1 METIKD
7 FFTLEVIYLIANY
20 GVIPFWLMLV
30 FIPSGKFTGAIINTI
45 FLPTVLAATYG
56 YLVYIEFYAGGIL
69 PGSVTDK
76 ALANFQLYVGLDSLA
91 SLFGNKIFLLTFWIH
106 FLTLSLF
113 VGTWIAKDALRQG
126 IHKYVV
132 MFPLI
137 LTYFTG
143 PLGLF
148 LYLFLRM
155 IIVQKITLH
164 D

>member
-30 FIPSGKFTGAIINTI
+30 FIPSGKFTSAIINTI

-56 YLVYIEFYAGGIL
+56 YLIYIEFYAGGIL

-91 SLFGNKIFLLTFWIH
+91 SLFGNKTFLLTFWIH

-113 VGTWIAKDALRQG
+113 VGTWITKDALRQG

-132 MFPLI
+132 LFPLV

>member
-30 FIPSGKFTGAIINTI
+30 FIPSGKFTSAIINTI

-56 YLVYIEFYAGGIL
+56 YLIYIEFYVGGIL

-91 SLFGNKIFLLTFWIH
+91 SLFGNKTFLLTFWIH

-132 MFPLI
+132 MFPLV

>member
-56 YLVYIEFYAGGIL
+56 YLIYIEFYSGGIL

-91 SLFGNKIFLLTFWIH
+91 SLFGNKTFLLTFWIH

-132 MFPLI
+132 LFPLV

>member
-56 YLVYIEFYAGGIL
+56 YLIYIEFYAGGIL

-76 ALANFQLYVGLDSLA
+76 ALANLQLYVGLDSLA
-91 SLFGNKIFLLTFWIH
+91 SLFGNKTFLLTFWIH

-132 MFPLI
+132 IFPLI

-155 IIVQKITLH
+155 MIVQKITLH

>member
-56 YLVYIEFYAGGIL
+56 YLIYIEFYAGGIL

-76 ALANFQLYVGLDSLA
+76 ALANLQLYVGLDSLA
-91 SLFGNKIFLLTFWIH
+91 SLFGNKTFLLTFWIH

-132 MFPLI
+132 IFPLV

>member
-56 YLVYIEFYAGGIL
+56 YLIYIEFY
-69 PGSVTDK
+69 
-76 ALANFQLYVGLDSLA
+76 ANFQLYVGLDSLA
-91 SLFGNKIFLLTFWIH
+91 SLFGNKTFLLTFWIH

-132 MFPLI
+132 IFPLI

>member
-30 FIPSGKFTGAIINTI
+30 FIPSGKFTSAIINTI

-56 YLVYIEFYAGGIL
+56 YLIYIEFYAGGIL

>member
-30 FIPSGKFTGAIINTI
+30 FIPSGKFTSAIINTI

-56 YLVYIEFYAGGIL
+56 YLIYIEFYAGGIL

-91 SLFGNKIFLLTFWIH
+91 SLFGNKTFLLTFWIH

-132 MFPLI
+132 LFPLV

-155 IIVQKITLH
+155 IIVQKIILH

>member
-30 FIPSGKFTGAIINTI
+30 FMPSGKFTSAIINTI

-56 YLVYIEFYAGGIL
+56 YLIYVEFYVGGIL

-91 SLFGNKIFLLTFWIH
+91 SLFGNKTFLLTFWIH

>member
-30 FIPSGKFTGAIINTI
+30 FIPSGKFTSAIINTI

-56 YLVYIEFYAGGIL
+56 YLIYVEFYVGGIL

-91 SLFGNKIFLLTFWIH
+91 SLFGNKTFLLTFWIH

>member
-56 YLVYIEFYAGGIL
+56 YLIYIEFYAGGIL

-76 ALANFQLYVGLDSLA
+76 ALANLQLYVGLDSLA
-91 SLFGNKIFLLTFWIH
+91 SLFGNKTFLLTFWIH

-132 MFPLI
+132 LFPLI

>member
-56 YLVYIEFYAGGIL
+56 YLIYIEFYAGGIL

-76 ALANFQLYVGLDSLA
+76 ALANLQLYVGLDSLA
-91 SLFGNKIFLLTFWIH
+91 SLFGNKTFLLTFWIH

-132 MFPLI
+132 LFPLV

>member
-7 FFTLEVIYLIANY
+7 FFTLEVIYLIVNY

-56 YLVYIEFYAGGIL
+56 YLIYIEFYAGGIL

-76 ALANFQLYVGLDSLA
+76 ALANLQLYVGLDSLA
-91 SLFGNKIFLLTFWIH
+91 SLFGNKTFLLTFWIH

-132 MFPLI
+132 IFPLI

>member
-30 FIPSGKFTGAIINTI
+30 FMPSGKFTSAIINTI

-56 YLVYIEFYAGGIL
+56 YLIYIEFYAGGIL

-132 MFPLI
+132 LFPLV

>member
-56 YLVYIEFYAGGIL
+56 YLIYIEFYAGGIL

-76 ALANFQLYVGLDSLA
+76 ALANLQLYVGLDSLA
-91 SLFGNKIFLLTFWIH
+91 SLFGNKTFLLTFWIH

-132 MFPLI
+132 IFPLI

>member
-1 METIKD
+1 METMKD

-30 FIPSGKFTGAIINTI
+30 FIPSGKFTSAIINTI

-56 YLVYIEFYAGGIL
+56 YLIYVEFYAGGIL

-132 MFPLI
+132 LFPLV

>member
-56 YLVYIEFYAGGIL
+56 YLIYIEFYAGGIL

-76 ALANFQLYVGLDSLA
+76 ALANLQLYVGLDSLA
-91 SLFGNKIFLLTFWIH
+91 SLFGNKTFLLTFWIH